1 MPPMPDRDL
10 RSLPRALV
18 ATLLVAVVALAGCK
32 NNPNRDL
39 ENPDDAYRMAKDDMA
54 RNNYARSVFIFEQME
69 ARFPFANATKQSQLD
84 LMSAYYKNREPES
97 AADQADQFIRENPT
111 HPRID
116 YAYYIKG
123 LVAFERNPNVIERWF
138 RADLSERPPIDAT
151 KSYQAFATLV
161 QRFPNS
167 EYAADSRQRMI
178 FLRNRLASY
187 ETYVAG
193 YYLTRGAY
201 AGAINRAKYTIENYD
216 GAPAV
221 RDALAIMSESYKNL
235 GMTDLAADADKVL
248 RENFAATAD
257 DPSSVK
263 SSWWKFW

>member
-1 MPPMPDRDL
+1 
-10 RSLPRALV
+10 
-18 ATLLVAVVALAGCK
+18 
-32 NNPNRDL
+32 
-39 ENPDDAYRMAKDDMA
+39 
-54 RNNYARSVFIFEQME
+54 
-69 ARFPFANATKQSQLD
+69 
-84 LMSAYYKNREPES
+84 
-97 AADQADQFIRENPT
+97 
-111 HPRID
+111 
-116 YAYYIKG
+116 
-123 LVAFERNPNVIERWF
+123 
-138 RADLSERPPIDAT
+138 
-151 KSYQAFATLV
+151 
-161 QRFPNS
+161 
-167 EYAADSRQRMI
+167 MI

>member
-1 MPPMPDRDL
+1 M
-10 RSLPRALV
+10 
-18 ATLLVAVVALAGCK
+18 
-32 NNPNRDL
+32 
-39 ENPDDAYRMAKDDMA
+39 Y
-54 RNNYARSVFIFEQME
+54 
-69 ARFPFANATKQSQLD
+69 
-84 LMSAYYKNREPES
+84 AYYKNREPES
-97 AADQADQFIRENPT
+97 ATDQADQFIRENPT

-123 LVAFERNPNVIERWF
+123 LVAFERNPNIIERWF

-167 EYAADSRQRMI
+167 QYAEDSRQRMV

-193 YYLTRGAY
+193 YYLSRGAY

-221 RDALAIMSESYKNL
+221 RDALAIMSESYKAL
-235 GMTDLAADADKVL
+235 GMADLAADADKVL
-248 RENFAATAD
+248 KENFAATQDAA
-257 DPSSVK
+257 PSVTR